1 MAANTGKKNTEKK
14 INVMSLHK
22 RVKVLEGI
30 IFELLEASKKV
41 PGDTVQ
47 LREPG
52 INKIETFNGDKT
64 PDKKTGMD
72 MDEEHRD
79 QSMVNAIKVLP
90 PNFIKD
96 GRHSKENIQAIC
108 GFNVT
113 PEMLDSLYSRY
124 EHTAEGVK
132 PLT

>member
-52 INKIETFNGDKT
+52 INKIETFNGDK
-64 PDKKTGMD
+64 
-72 MDEEHRD
+72 
-79 QSMVNAIKVLP
+79 
-90 PNFIKD
+90 D